1 MNDNIFTDMREAEI
15 LAYADDL
22 VEKIK
27 ELEEEKETYKE
38 VAKKRVEKINRALE
52 EKIGKRDKEIRQCE
66 QWLLNAV
73 NISKVRETKTQRKL
87 ELLSGDVV
95 VKKATKKFKN
105 DNKAILEAI
114 KEEREDLVKEKVTTS
129 LDWASFKKELNIIG
143 NQIINI
149 TTGEVVE
156 IEGLEIEEVPER
168 LEVK

>member
-1 MNDNIFTDMREAEI
+1 MTDNIFTDMKEAEI

-52 EKIGKRDKEIRQCE
+52 EKIGKRDKEIRQYE

-95 VKKATKKFKN
+95 VK
-105 DNKAILEAI
+105 LEAI